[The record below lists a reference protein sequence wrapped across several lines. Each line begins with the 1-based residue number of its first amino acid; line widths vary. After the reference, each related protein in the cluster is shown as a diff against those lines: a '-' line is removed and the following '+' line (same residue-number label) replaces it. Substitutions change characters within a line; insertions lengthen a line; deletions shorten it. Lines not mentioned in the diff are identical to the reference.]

1 MKIPAELI
9 GALTGPAASLTTD
22 VASAVWEA
30 ALDEN
35 VLGKVPVV
43 SVVLAVR
50 QGAAAINYRLYAAKV
65 ARFLVGV
72 ESLSASERARVVDE
86 LAGTEA
92 KRERLGE
99 LLLDKLDRAH
109 PLHKPT
115 MLADLFVA
123 VGRRKIPASDFDRLS
138 DMVLSVFLGDLR
150 DLAERGSIE
159 DVTESRRFA
168 LQASGFLAWE
178 VDAVYAG
185 GGASLR
191 LSITT
196 DGSTILA
203 HCQLGNS

>member
-1 MKIPAELI
+1 MKIPSDLI
-9 GALTGPAASLTTD
+9 SALTGPTTNLTKD

-30 ALDEN
+30 VLDEKF
-35 VLGKVPVV
+35 LGKVPMV
-43 SVVLAVR
+43 SAVLAVS
-50 QGAAAINYRLYAAKV
+50 QGAAAISDRLYAVKV
-65 ARFLVGV
+65 VRFLKGV
-72 ESLSASERARVVDE
+72 DGLSASERARAVDE

-99 LLLDKLDRAH
+99 LLLDKLDRAD
-109 PLHKPT
+109 PLHKPK

-123 VGRRKIPASDFDRLS
+123 VGKRKIPASDFERLS

-150 DLAERGSIE
+150 DLAHRENVE

-168 LQASGFLAWE
+168 LQASGFLAWR
-178 VDAVYAG
+178 VDDVYAG

-191 LSITT
+191 WSITA

-203 HCQLGNS
+203 HCPPGND